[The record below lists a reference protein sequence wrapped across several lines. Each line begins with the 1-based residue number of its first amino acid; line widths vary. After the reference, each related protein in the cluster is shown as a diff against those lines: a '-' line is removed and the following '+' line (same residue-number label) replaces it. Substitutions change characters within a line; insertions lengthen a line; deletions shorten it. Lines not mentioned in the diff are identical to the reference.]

1 MQSAA
6 KYRISL
12 LQRVP
17 HTATAGL

>member
-1 MQSAA
+1 VQSAA
-6 KYRISL
+6 KYRVSV